1 VRLPERGLLGNG
13 HMIMIEQNNHEVAD
27 FLLSWLGGKIG

>member
-1 VRLPERGLLGNG
+1 
-13 HMIMIEQNNHEVAD
+13 MIMIEQNNHEVAD